1 MKFYLATIFV
11 LITVDLLYP
20 MCSNYVKDDIIDDDD
35 YFIGNTTYIATK
47 IHNWALRGFILLT
60 ILVFFDA
67 T

>member
-35 YFIGNTTYIATK
+35 YFIGNTTYYANK

-60 ILVFFDA
+60 TLAFFDA